1 MNRITVLVICTLSL
15 LGCERPVTVVEPLSL
30 LLQTPTLAIYSQ
42 EQLVAEEV
50 FNLGLEFET
59 EVEGVKGRLV
69 SETMAMGIVPIYFK
83 SNDQRVFNAQSIVGA
98 CALQKMVWRL
108 ELTWLEQGKIKLIEV
123 PLTITR

>member
-1 MNRITVLVICTLSL
+1 LVIFALSL
-15 LGCERPVTVVEPLSL
+15 LGCERPVAVVEPLTL

-50 FNLGLEFET
+50 FNLGLQFET
-59 EVEGVKGRLV
+59 EVEGVNGRLV

-83 SNDQRVFNAQSIVGA
+83 SSDQRAFNAQSIVGA
-98 CALQKMVWRL
+98 CALEKMVWRL
-108 ELTWLEQGKIKLIEV
+108 ELTWVEQGKTKLIEL